1 MYTTEHAAATGTIY
15 NLQRAGFEIASAYDG
30 GERLRGPMSASAAVD
45 FVRAA
50 EEGSVT
56 MVHPD
61 HGRVT
66 LSMLFQGGNPEEV
79 VCDYSAKDSATLD
92 LVANLLDQTA

>member
-1 MYTTEHAAATGTIY
+1 MYTTEHAAATGAIR

-45 FVRAA
+45 FVQAA

-56 MVHPD
+56 MAHPE

-66 LSMLFQGGNPEEV
+66 LSILFQGGAPEEV
-79 VCDYSAKDSATLD
+79 VYDYSAKDSATLD
-92 LVANLLDQTA
+92 LVANLLGQTA